1 MQKLK
6 MKKIHIITSLFFLLL
21 FQLSIAQKH
30 YSDANIVGH
39 VVCQGEHIP
48 FASVSVKGTT
58 IGTSTDET
66 GHFQLIN
73 LPEGD
78 QIIVVTNIGYKTQER
93 KITIREHTT
102 IEIKFELEEDIMNLE
117 EVVVSADRSQ
127 QKRTDAPVI
136 VNTIGKQIFQTS
148 QSQTLGEGLN
158 FLPGLRLENN
168 CQNCGFSQVRM
179 NGMQGPYSQILINS
193 RPIFSGLA
201 GVYGLELIPSNMVEK
216 VEVVRGGGSALF
228 GSNAI
233 AGTINII
240 LKDPVTNSYEG
251 GATYAMT
258 GVGMDEPDEY
268 AADFSLNFN
277 TSVVSDDHKSG
288 LSLYA
293 YTRKRELFDANGDS
307 FSELAPLDNLTFGA
321 RIFHRFSTRDRLTA
335 DFFAINEERNGGNM
349 QDYPLHERDIAEALT
364 HRMKVA
370 GLTYE
375 RYFRDYDMLSLY
387 VSGQFLDRD
396 SYYGAAQTLGG
407 YGNSRDRS
415 YNMGL
420 QYKAVFD
427 RSSLVWGIENT
438 GGFLLDKKLG
448 YPDLDNATVVDN
460 VIIDIPHTLNT
471 IVADQSSITTGA
483 FAQYELKL
491 NHFKAALGA
500 RFDHYRISDQAQESD
515 AAKNGNVFSPRV
527 SLMYELM
534 ESLQARVS
542 YSQGYRAPQ
551 IFDEDLH
558 IETSGSRQVIHRN
571 DPDLKQETSHSLM
584 ASLDFNRQ
592 IGSVNTGLL
601 MEAFYTRLVDAF
613 SNEIGEPDADGT
625 VIYTR
630 INSEGG
636 ATVQGMNLE
645 FKIRPV
651 RDFFLTSGLTLQTS
665 EFDEAQEF
673 EETHFFRA
681 PDTYGFLALDW
692 DFSRGFCL
700 SGTGNYTGKM
710 LVPYF
715 GTENPAGEL
724 RSSDSFFDMGLKLRY
739 TVRLNGASVEFS
751 GGIKNI
757 LNSYQDDF
765 DWGIDRDPA
774 YVYGPLA
781 PRTIFVGIRFGNLL
795 SQESGA
801 SIGSRRGRGLGR
813 GQSSSPGRQRKYRN
827 RPQQNQ

>member
-1 MQKLK
+1 
-6 MKKIHIITSLFFLLL
+6 MKKIHIFTSLFFFSL
-21 FQLSIAQKH
+21 FQLGMGQKLD
-30 YSDANIVGH
+30 SDANIVGH
-39 VVCQGEHIP
+39 VVCRGKHIP
-48 FASVSVKGTT
+48 FANVSLKGTT

-73 LPEGD
+73 LPEGE
-78 QIIVVTNIGYKTQER
+78 QIIVVTNIGFKSQER
-93 KITIREHTT
+93 IIILRQHTT
-102 IEIKFELEEDIMNLE
+102 IEIKFELEEDILNLE

-127 QKRTDAPVI
+127 QKRTEAPVI
-136 VNTIGKQIFQTS
+136 VNTIGRQIFHTS

-158 FLPGLRLENN
+158 FSPGLRLENN

-240 LKDPVTNSYEG
+240 LKDPTTNSYEG
-251 GATYAMT
+251 GATYALT
-258 GVGMDEPDEY
+258 GLGMDNSGTP
-268 AADFSLNFN
+268 AADFSLNLN

-288 LSLYA
+288 LSLYG

-307 FSELAPLDNLTFGA
+307 FSELAPLDNITFGT
-321 RIFHRFSTRDRLTA
+321 RVFHRFSSKDRLSF
-335 DFFAINEERNGGNM
+335 DFFAIQEERNGGNM

-387 VSGQFLDRD
+387 VSGQFLNRD
-396 SYYGAAQTLGG
+396 SYYGAAQSLSD
-407 YGNSRDRS
+407 YGNTRDRS

-427 RSSLVWGIENT
+427 GSSLVWGVENT
-438 GGFLLDKKLG
+438 SGFLLDQKLG
-448 YPDLDNATVVDN
+448 FPDLDNATVVDN
-460 VIIDIPHTLNT
+460 VITDIPHTANT
-471 IVADQSSITTGA
+471 LVSDQSSVTTGT
-483 FAQYELKL
+483 FAQYELRL
-491 NHFKAALGA
+491 SRFKAALGA
-500 RFDHYRISDQAQESD
+500 RFDHYRISDLALDSE
-515 AAKNGNVFSPRV
+515 AAKNGKVFSPRI
-527 SLMYELM
+527 SLMYELL
-534 ESLQARVS
+534 ENLQARVS

-558 IETSGSRQVIHRN
+558 IETSGSRQVLHRN

-592 IGSVNTGLL
+592 IGSVYTGLL

-613 SNEIGEPDADGT
+613 ANEIGQADEEGT

-630 INSEGG
+630 VNSQGG
-636 ATVQGMNLE
+636 ATVQGINLE
-645 FKIRPV
+645 FKLRPV
-651 RDFFLTSGLTLQTS
+651 RDFFMTSGLTLQNS
-665 EFDEAQEF
+665 EFDETQVF
-673 EETHFFRA
+673 GETHFFRA
-681 PDTYGFLALDW
+681 PNTYGFLALDW
-692 DFSRGFCL
+692 DFSRRFCL
-700 SGTGNYTGKM
+700 SGTGNYTGSM

-715 GTENPAGEL
+715 GTENQGGEL
-724 RSSDSFFDMGLKLRY
+724 RSSDNFFDLGLKLRY
-739 TVRLNGASVEFS
+739 TIKLNGASMELS

-757 LNSYQDDF
+757 LNSYQEDF
-765 DWGIDRDPA
+765 DLGIDRDPA
-774 YVYGPLA
+774 YVYGPTA
-781 PRTIFVGIRFGNLL
+781 PRTIYVGIRFGNLL
-795 SQESGA
+795 SKESGTSVA
-801 SIGSRRGRGLGR
+801 SNRGRGLGR
-813 GQSSSPGRQRKYRN
+813 GRSADPDRKRQHRN
-827 RPQQNQ
+827 RQQ